1 MRKLEWHFSNIGFC
15 NGIFSSGENS
25 SGMDPINP
33 MILG

>member
-15 NGIFSSGENS
+15 NGIFPSGENS

-33 MILG
+33 KN